1 MYSLSLNVKLLEL
14 KDCNQEYEEIVDFL
28 QMFPNLRSLVVESTY
43 KGLRK
48 DFKRCVEFD
57 RILSDSFLLRL
68 IRVELT
74 WTDGDESIFPLIEIL
89 LKYGRN
95 LEKMILREKQIEW
108 YTSWKSLFRSSQKL
122 LRMHRSSPTV
132 ELILC

>member
-14 KDCNQEYEEIVDFL
+14 KDCNQEYEEIIDFL
-28 QMFPNLRSLVVESTY
+28 QIFRNLRSLVVESTY

-48 DFKRCVEFD
+48 DFKSCIEFD
-57 RILSDSFLLRL
+57 KILSDSFLLRL